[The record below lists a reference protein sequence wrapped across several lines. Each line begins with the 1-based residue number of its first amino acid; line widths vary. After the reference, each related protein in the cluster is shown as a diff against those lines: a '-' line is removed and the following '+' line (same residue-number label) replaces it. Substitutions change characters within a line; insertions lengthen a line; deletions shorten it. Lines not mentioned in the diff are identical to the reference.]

1 MKAILHSRLR
11 SLCLAALVAAP
22 ALRAAD
28 TPVSGEFAGGTPLQW
43 SVRLADSEMARR
55 GDRLAW
61 KQGGSAKWD
70 YTVGLFTLSLLKL
83 NEVVRD
89 PRYVRFAET
98 TIGSFITPD
107 GQIQG
112 YKAGDYNIDN
122 INPGKTVL
130 ALYQITKEERYKKA
144 AGLLREQLAAQPR
157 TSEGGFWHKQRYPHQ
172 MWLDGLYMGAPF
184 YAEYADLFGEPA
196 ACVR

>member
-1 MKAILHSRLR
+1 MKIILR
-11 SLCLAALVAAP
+11 SLYLATLVATP
-22 ALRAAD
+22 ASRAAD
-28 TPVSGEFAGGTPLQW
+28 TPVSGEFAGHTPLQW
-43 SVRLADSEMARR
+43 SLRLADSEMARR

-70 YTVGLFTLSLLKL
+70 YSVGLFTLSLLKL
-83 NEVVRD
+83 NGVAED

-98 TIGSFITPD
+98 TIGSFIMPD
-107 GQIQG
+107 GQIRG

-130 ALYQITKEERYKKA
+130 ALYEITKEERYGKA
-144 AGLLREQLAAQPR
+144 AGLLRKQLDAQPR

-184 YAEYADLFGEPA
+184 
-196 ACVR
+196 